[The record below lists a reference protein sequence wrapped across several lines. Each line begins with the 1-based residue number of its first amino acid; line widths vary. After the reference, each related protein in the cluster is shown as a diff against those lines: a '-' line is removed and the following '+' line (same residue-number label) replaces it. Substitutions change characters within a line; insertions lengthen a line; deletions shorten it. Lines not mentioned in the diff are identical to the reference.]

1 VAGSHQFT
9 LGGERPLDGVR
20 LRRLA
25 SATPSVSAHVF
36 QIVFNRISAAE
47 LSKLDTLAQLELLD
61 QFKVDADTLENLAGQ
76 QRFGKIERSGRTLYR
91 YRARDYRIYFEVV
104 DGNVV
109 VHRVLHKNTL
119 DDFRYRSKLPLSED
133 EAVGKSKVFWNLIEE
148 GERAGRV

>member
-1 VAGSHQFT
+1 
-9 LGGERPLDGVR
+9 
-20 LRRLA
+20 
-25 SATPSVSAHVF
+25 VF

-47 LSKLDTLAQLELLD
+47 LSKLDTLTQLELLD
-61 QFKVDADTLENLAGQ
+61 QFKVDADTLENLASQ
-76 QRFGKIERSGRTLYR
+76 TQFGKIERHGRTLYR

-133 EAVGKSKVFWNLIEE
+133 EAVGQSKVFWKLIEE
-148 GERAGRV
+148 GERAGPT